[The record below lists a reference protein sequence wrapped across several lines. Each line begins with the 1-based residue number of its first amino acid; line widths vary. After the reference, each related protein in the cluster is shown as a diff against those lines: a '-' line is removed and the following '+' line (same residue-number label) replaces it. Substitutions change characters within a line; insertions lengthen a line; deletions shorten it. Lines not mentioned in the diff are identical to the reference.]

1 MCAYK
6 IDRTFHL
13 QLCTLRQN
21 YLRICQLAVTTL
33 HQLSTGLARCQH
45 SGALDLPGDEA
56 DLLKCADQLN
66 ELAHQ
71 YTLLADPTSSST
83 SLLSSPSRDLPSDR
97 AMEVLYTL
105 CLVLAYAI
113 QNVANIL
120 SDTRSSDNRSVVE
133 QNDAF
138 DIDPLLIPLLFDQ
151 QQDDVQQNCTVT
163 KRSTFIN
170 VFRTSTRMILEHL
183 VNNLRGRDLQSLEVS
198 THSRWEPQQCTFTEK
213 YLHTCFISSIA
224 RHLDTTATHCSVC
237 CLPGPRPSR
246 VLCFEDSFSQ
256 LHKQGIIQKKSSPL
270 INCYRS
276 CCLYSYIQLSSQF
289 FIPNVHSARAI
300 RFW

>member
-1 MCAYK
+1 MSAQQEMCAYK

-13 QLCTLRQN
+13 QLCILRQN
-21 YLRICQLAVTTL
+21 YLRTCQLAVTTL
-33 HQLSTGLARCQH
+33 HQLSTGLTRCQH
-45 SGALDLPGDEA
+45 SSAFDLPGDEA

-71 YTLLADPTSSST
+71 YTLLADPNPSST
-83 SLLSSPSRDLPSDR
+83 SSLYSPSRDLPSDR

-105 CLVLAYAI
+105 CLVLAYSL

-120 SDTRSSDNRSVVE
+120 SDTRSSDNRSDVK

-151 QQDDVQQNCTVT
+151 QQDDVEQNRTVT

-198 THSRWEPQQCTFTEK
+198 THSHWEP
-213 YLHTCFISSIA
+213 HNNA
-224 RHLDTTATHCSVC
+224 RSLRNIYTTGFYH
-237 CLPGPRPSR
+237 
-246 VLCFEDSFSQ
+246 Q
-256 LHKQGIIQKKSSPL
+256 
-270 INCYRS
+270 
-276 CCLYSYIQLSSQF
+276 
-289 FIPNVHSARAI
+289 
-300 RFW
+300 